1 MDTSQQSSFAH
12 LLKQYRVAAG
22 LSQEALASQAGISA
36 HGISDLERGINRS
49 PRLETLALMVAA
61 LRLSPDEQAT
71 LEAAV
76 QRRRSPRGD
85 APATPSDHTGDA
97 NDATTPTTLTAL
109 PIPPTALVGRDDD
122 VAAVTAL
129 LRDEA
134 RLLTLAGPG
143 GIGKTR
149 LALQVAIDLQA
160 RQVFD
165 GVAFVHLADI
175 PNADMVPAAIARA
188 LGLRE
193 HDNRTSHQV
202 LATYLDGKRMLLVLD
217 NFEHVAAAAVPVAE
231 LLASCPGLRVLV
243 TSRTVLHVRGER
255 VYEAPP
261 LVVPDRARMHDAAA
275 VAGCAATQLFLARA
289 REIVPD
295 LAMTDANASLIARI
309 CARLDGLPLAI
320 ELAAA
325 RLKVLAPDA
334 LLDRLE
340 SGLQVLSGGA
350 RDLPERQRTLRAT
363 LAWSYALLDAPAQAL
378 FLRLAVFAGGCTLE
392 AIESLTDTG
401 DAAGGKMN
409 AAEAEPEDLLET
421 VSALIDNSL
430 LRREARAGEVRF
442 TMLQTVREY
451 ALERLQGY
459 GTLDALRGRHAA
471 YFLAMAE
478 DAERDRAGAA
488 QAAWA
493 ARLEREQDN
502 LRAALGFALAS
513 GRVDTALRLAA
524 ALWWFW
530 LSRGYLSE
538 GRRWLQQAL
547 EAAAAVSI
555 TGTPVA
561 TALNNAAVLAA
572 TAGAYG
578 EAADLFVQSLAIHQ
592 ELGDER
598 GSAATLN
605 NLGNVAM
612 QQHDYDRADDFY
624 SRALTIFRAIGD
636 ASNVARVLGNLG
648 ELARLR
654 GDGERAAEWAAESL
668 ALYTRLQDT
677 AGVAQVLHTLGGA
690 ALLRGDLDAAAT
702 AYGEAADT
710 FRRLG
715 SIVDTAGSLEGLAV
729 VATRRGLL
737 GRAATLFAAAAALRE
752 ASDAPTPPA
761 DRGINNDA
769 LNLVRSG
776 LSPERFAAAW
786 AAGRD
791 LSLEQAAGMAS
802 DNAPARP
809 AGEIIRPDDDSV
821 VLPGCRMAERDPH
834 GRLPELSGRKTG

>member
-1 MDTSQQSSFAH
+1 
-12 LLKQYRVAAG
+12 
-22 LSQEALASQAGISA
+22 
-36 HGISDLERGINRS
+36 
-49 PRLETLALMVAA
+49 
-61 LRLSPDEQAT
+61 
-71 LEAAV
+71 
-76 QRRRSPRGD
+76 
-85 APATPSDHTGDA
+85 
-97 NDATTPTTLTAL
+97 
-109 PIPPTALVGRDDD
+109 
-122 VAAVTAL
+122 
-129 LRDEA
+129 
-134 RLLTLAGPG
+134 
-143 GIGKTR
+143 
-149 LALQVAIDLQA
+149 
-160 RQVFD
+160 
-165 GVAFVHLADI
+165 
-175 PNADMVPAAIARA
+175 
-188 LGLRE
+188 
-193 HDNRTSHQV
+193 
-202 LATYLDGKRMLLVLD
+202 
-217 NFEHVAAAAVPVAE
+217 
-231 LLASCPGLRVLV
+231 
-243 TSRTVLHVRGER
+243 
-255 VYEAPP
+255 
-261 LVVPDRARMHDAAA
+261 
-275 VAGCAATQLFLARA
+275 
-289 REIVPD
+289 
-295 LAMTDANASLIARI
+295 
-309 CARLDGLPLAI
+309 
-320 ELAAA
+320 
-325 RLKVLAPDA
+325 
-334 LLDRLE
+334 
-340 SGLQVLSGGA
+340 
-350 RDLPERQRTLRAT
+350 
-363 LAWSYALLDAPAQAL
+363 
-378 FLRLAVFAGGCTLE
+378 
-392 AIESLTDTG
+392 
-401 DAAGGKMN
+401 
-409 AAEAEPEDLLET
+409 
-421 VSALIDNSL
+421 
-430 LRREARAGEVRF
+430 
-442 TMLQTVREY
+442 
-451 ALERLQGY
+451 
-459 GTLDALRGRHAA
+459 
-471 YFLAMAE
+471 
-478 DAERDRAGAA
+478 
-488 QAAWA
+488 
-493 ARLEREQDN
+493 
-502 LRAALGFALAS
+502 
-513 GRVDTALRLAA
+513 
-524 ALWWFW
+524 LWWFW

>member
-1 MDTSQQSSFAH
+1 VDTSQQSSFAH

-22 LSQEALASQAGISA
+22 LSQEALAAQAGISA

-261 LVVPDRARMHDAAA
+261 RVVPDRARMHDAAA

-295 LAMTDANASLIARI
+295 LALTDANASLIARI

-401 DAAGGKMN
+401 NAAGGKMN

-459 GTLDALRGRHAA
+459 GALDALRGHHAA

-502 LRAALGFALAS
+502 LRAALGFALVS
-513 GRVDTALRLAA
+513 GHVKMALRLAG
-524 ALWWFW
+524 ALRWFW
-530 LSRGYLSE
+530 LAHGYLSE
-538 GRRWLQQAL
+538 GRRWLAQAL
-547 EAAAAVSI
+547 AAADAM
-555 TGTPVA
+555 GLADAEVA
-561 TALNNAAVLAA
+561 AALNHAAVLAA
-572 TAGAYG
+572 TANAYG
-578 EAADLFVQSLAIHQ
+578 EAGALFERGLAIRQ
-592 ELGDER
+592 ALGDEPGAAAMLSNLGLVAMHQHDHER
-598 GSAATLN
+598 AATFF
-605 NLGNVAM
+605 
-612 QQHDYDRADDFY
+612 AD
-624 SRALTIFRAIGD
+624 ALAIFRLLGETQ
-636 ASNVARVLGNLG
+636 SVARVLGNLG

-654 GDGERAAEWAAESL
+654 GDGARAVTWATESFT
-668 ALYTRLQDT
+668 LYEQMDDPLG
-677 AGVAQVLHTLGGA
+677 AAQARHTLGGA
-690 ALLRGDLDAAAT
+690 SLLRNDIAGATIAFSDALA
-702 AYGEAADT
+702 
-710 FRRLG
+710 RSWRLG
-715 SIVDTAGSLEGLAV
+715 NIIETANNLEGLAV
-729 VATRRGLL
+729 VAARLKQYD
-737 GRAATLFAAAAALRE
+737 RAALLFESAAVVREASEAPVTPVDRAMNEQALAVTRAGLSTEALAAARMTGRSASLPWVVTLVLGDASPMSEAEQENAAAL
-752 ASDAPTPPA
+752 
-761 DRGINNDA
+761 
-769 LNLVRSG
+769 L
-776 LSPERFAAAW
+776 
-786 AAGRD
+786 
-791 LSLEQAAGMAS
+791 QAA
-802 DNAPARP
+802 
-809 AGEIIRPDDDSV
+809 
-821 VLPGCRMAERDPH
+821 
-834 GRLPELSGRKTG
+834 GRKTG